1 LGLHLHKE
9 RILIGIIEMNQD
21 VIADWKTNRFI
32 IADSVLHEDL
42 GHLLILTDY
51 NFWGTE
57 ETSDKLL
64 AWCSRNKCK
73 MQGMTLILPTD
84 KLLTMFILEWSK

>member
-1 LGLHLHKE
+1 MDQE

-32 IADSVLHEDL
+32 IADSVLHEDP

-84 KLLTMFILEWSK
+84 KLLTLFILEWSK

>member
-1 LGLHLHKE
+1 
-9 RILIGIIEMNQD
+9 MNQD

-32 IADSVLHEDL
+32 IADSVLHEGP